1 MPAARREKKKKG
13 KENLQNYALARSYL
27 KDGASVSLFLPL
39 LGGLFLGGWGEYA
52 HRLLFWRVKVLGY
65 ILRGWGWGFK
75 GHWGIIL
82 IIELRLSNFD
92 YQVG

>member
-39 LGGLFLGGWGEYA
+39 FGGGGFFWGVGRMGSPLA
-52 HRLLFWRVKVLGY
+52 VLEG
-65 ILRGWGWGFK
+65 
-75 GHWGIIL
+75 
-82 IIELRLSNFD
+82 
-92 YQVG
+92 

>member
-39 LGGLFLGGWGEYA
+39 FGGGGIFLGGGADGLTACCFGGVRY
-52 HRLLFWRVKVLGY
+52 LGTY
-65 ILRGWGWGFK
+65 FG
-75 GHWGIIL
+75 
-82 IIELRLSNFD
+82 
-92 YQVG
+92 V